1 MVISING
8 GTVISSGFPLIC
20 SDASMLKERL
30 EIGQAKINVFFR
42 EAEMT

>member
-8 GTVISSGFPLIC
+8 GTVISSGFPLIFQ
-20 SDASMLKERL
+20 MLKEGL
-30 EIGQAKINVFFR
+30 EMAQGKINVFFR